1 MTARI
6 LIVCFLVSVLL
17 FTWRPA
23 NALEIPA
30 GPATISGTVLG
41 PERKPIPR
49 ATVRLLDSTSTEQ
62 ARALTDTQGRFRFAG
77 LVDSAYTLAAELVG
91 FETLTQRARPGEE
104 IELQLSLAPVREQV
118 VVTATR
124 TEAPSGQLGAATS
137 VLFESEL
144 EQRRILPV
152 SEALRALP
160 GATVA
165 RTGGYGAS
173 TSLFIRGGESDYNK
187 VYLDG
192 IPLNEAGG
200 AYEWS
205 VLTAD
210 NFERVEVVRGPQS
223 ALFGSDA
230 MAGAVQLFT
239 RRGPA
244 ESARPRITLGGEGG
258 NRDTWRAHAGLTGAG
273 GPFDYSLSW
282 ARFSTDNREPNSA
295 FHNTSLSA
303 NVGAA
308 LSERTSV
315 RAVLRGELGRVGT
328 PGQTAFG
335 RPDLDAFLRRRD
347 ASAGLA
353 LHDQTAAFWEQRL
366 RYSFA
371 QSRQLSR
378 NLIADPF
385 FVPRFED
392 RAAQCFDFTTGVVD
406 DCEFFDFP
414 FDFLNHLRR
423 HQLSYQSDWRAG
435 AAGGRAGLHVFTFAF
450 EWDREQGFLG
460 DRLAPGGEVNARRD
474 NFGWVFQHQAVWG
487 RFFMTNGVRVE
498 DNESFGASV
507 IPRTSLAY
515 YLRRGGGAIGPS
527 KLKFNFGLGIKEPS
541 LLESFSLGPFAFG
554 NPDLRP
560 ERARSFDFGIE
571 QRFGRDRAK
580 LEANWFDNRF
590 RDLIAF
596 EITSFVPFTGS
607 FFNIGRSQAK
617 GSELILEVAPGGGL
631 RARGHYT
638 FLDSQVTESAT
649 VFDPVFE
656 EGNRLFRRP
665 KHSGALQVFWDWRR
679 VSLSSTT
686 LFVGRRTD
694 TDFALLGLTSSKG
707 YTRWE
712 VSAAYQ
718 SPHRVTYFAV
728 VENLL
733 NRDYMEV
740 LGFPALKLMFRAGG
754 RVSY

>member
-1 MTARI
+1 MTAR
-6 LIVCFLVSVLL
+6 FLLVGLL
-17 FTWRPA
+17 AGLLQFPCLTA
-23 NALEIPA
+23 TALENTA
-30 GPATISGTVLG
+30 GPGTISGSVLD
-41 PERKPIPR
+41 PKNNPIPR
-49 ATVRLLDSTSTEQ
+49 ATVRLLDGSGAER
-62 ARALTDTQGRFRFAG
+62 ARSLTNTQGEFKFTG
-77 LVDSAYTLAAELVG
+77 LAEESYSLAAELVG
-91 FETLTQRARPGEE
+91 FESLTRRARPGEE
-104 IELQLSLAPVREQV
+104 VRLQLALAPVREQV
-118 VVTATR
+118 VVSATR
-124 TEAPSGQLGAATS
+124 TEAPSGQLGASTS
-137 VLFESEL
+137 VVFEGEL
-144 EQRRILPV
+144 EQRRVLPV

-160 GATVA
+160 GAAVA

-173 TSLFIRGGESDYNK
+173 TSLFIRGGESDHNK

-200 AYEWS
+200 AFEWS
-205 VLTAD
+205 VLMAD
-210 NFERVEVVRGPQS
+210 NIERVEFVRGPQS

-230 MAGAVQLFT
+230 MAGVVQLFT

-258 NRDTWRAHAGLTGAG
+258 NQDTWRANANLSGAAGL
-273 GPFDYSLSW
+273 FDYSLSW

-295 FHNTSLSA
+295 FHETSLSA
-303 NVGAA
+303 NFGLE
-308 LSERTSV
+308 LSERTQV
-315 RAVLRGELGRVGT
+315 RAVVRGELGRVGT

-335 RPDLDAFLRRRD
+335 RPDLDSFLRRRD

-353 LHDQTAAFWEQRL
+353 LHDQTAGFWEQRL

-378 NLIADPF
+378 NLLADPPF
-385 FVPRFED
+385 TP
-392 RAAQCFDFTTGVVD
+392 AFDGSTAPF
-406 DCEFFDFP
+406 EFFDFT
-414 FDFLNHLRR
+414 FDFLNHMRR

-435 AAGGRAGLHVFTFAF
+435 APGRRAGMHVFTFAF

-460 DRLAPGGEVNARRD
+460 DRLTPGGEVNARRD
-474 NFGWVFQHQAVWG
+474 NFGWVFQHQALWG
-487 RFFMTNGVRVE
+487 RFFLTNGVRIE
-498 DNESFGASV
+498 DNESFGTSAV
-507 IPRTSLAY
+507 PRTSLAY
-515 YLRRGGGAIGPS
+515 YLRRGGGAVGVS

-541 LLESFSLGPFAFG
+541 LLESFSIGPFAFG
-554 NPDLRP
+554 NPELRP
-560 ERARSFDFGIE
+560 ERARSFDFGVE
-571 QRFGRDRAK
+571 QRLWHDRAK
-580 LEANWFDNRF
+580 LEVNWFDNRF

-596 EITSFVPFTGS
+596 EITSFVPFTGT
-607 FFNIGRSQAK
+607 FFNIGRSKAK

-638 FLDSQVTESAT
+638 FLDSQVTESGT

-665 KHSGALQVFWDWRR
+665 KHSGAVEVYWDWRR
-679 VSLSSTT
+679 VSVSSTT

-694 TDFALLGLTSSKG
+694 SDFALLGLTSSEG
-707 YTRWE
+707 YTRWDA
-712 VSAAYQ
+712 SAAYR

-740 LGFPALKLMFRAGG
+740 LGFPALKLAFRAGA
-754 RVSY
+754 RWTY